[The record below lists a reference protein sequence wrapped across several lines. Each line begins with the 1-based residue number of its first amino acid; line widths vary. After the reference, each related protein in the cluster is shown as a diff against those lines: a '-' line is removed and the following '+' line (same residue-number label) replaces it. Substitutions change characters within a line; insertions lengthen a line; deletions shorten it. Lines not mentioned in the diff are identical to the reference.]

1 MECRTFPHP
10 YPSDSPYF
18 YAALSLTPPGDELVL
33 DFAKTL
39 IEAEHLGRGEATDF
53 LAVSF
58 SSTDYIGHVWGPS
71 ILEAE
76 DNILRVDRNLA
87 DLFAFIDQ
95 KVGLDQTLIILAA
108 DHGMCE
114 APEFM
119 TSLGFEVGRLTSD
132 TIEKGSVRDA
142 VKKRLKTSIEMI
154 KFYQHPYIYLDEEA
168 VATAGFSIAQV
179 ERVVAEE
186 TVKIPGI
193 HSAIT
198 RTDLLQGTFAPTP
211 LNQMI
216 LNNFHAKRS
225 GSVHVIAEQFWYFA
239 YEMDEVT
246 ALAAIHASLWKYD
259 TSVPVFFAGH
269 GVPAQRIAR
278 P

>member
-1 MECRTFPHP
+1 MKDRGAINPGGHAGKAFWFSKSSGEFESSTYYYEDYPTWAKEWNARKSADRYKESSWELLQDISNYVFKEMDDRPYEQDYFGMGRTFPHP

-58 SSTDYIGHVWGPS
+58 SSTDYIGHIWGPS
-71 ILEAE
+71 SLEAE

-87 DLFAFIDQ
+87 DLLDFIDQ

-119 TSLGFEVGRLTSD
+119 MSLGFEVGKPLT
-132 TIEKGSVRDA
+132 EV
-142 VKKRLKTSIEMI
+142 LK
-154 KFYQHPYIYLDEEA
+154 
-168 VATAGFSIAQV
+168 
-179 ERVVAEE
+179 
-186 TVKIPGI
+186 
-193 HSAIT
+193 
-198 RTDLLQGTFAPTP
+198 
-211 LNQMI
+211 
-216 LNNFHAKRS
+216 
-225 GSVHVIAEQFWYFA
+225 
-239 YEMDEVT
+239 
-246 ALAAIHASLWKYD
+246 
-259 TSVPVFFAGH
+259 
-269 GVPAQRIAR
+269 
-278 P
+278 